1 MFEGMWCHENFKA
14 QTDSYFDSKNF
25 SYENIKINPIFS
37 WKIWKY
43 ETKYRTRPFLKLKLK
58 DPEIVLK
65 NNEELKFKK
74 LSLLN
79 NYQQILHMSTN
90 KAAKDGENSKNRKA
104 KGKINIIGDVK
115 KGISKTIKVDF

>member
-14 QTDSYFDSKNF
+14 QNDSYFDMKNL
-25 SYENIKINPIFS
+25 SYENMKINTIFS

-43 ETKYRTRPFLKLKLK
+43 ETKFRTRPFLKLKLK
-58 DPEIVLK
+58 DPDIVLR
-65 NNEELKFKK
+65 NNEELKLKN

-90 KAAKDGENSKNRKA
+90 KAVKGEENSKNSKA

-115 KGISKTIKVDF
+115 KGISKTIKVNF